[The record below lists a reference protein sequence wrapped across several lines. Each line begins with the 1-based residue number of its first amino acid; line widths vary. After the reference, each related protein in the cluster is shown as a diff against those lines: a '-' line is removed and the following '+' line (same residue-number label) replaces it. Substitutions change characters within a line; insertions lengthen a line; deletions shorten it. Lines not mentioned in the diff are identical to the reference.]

1 MKTLTKETWL
11 MIRQNLGN
19 VLLFEL
25 LYRGIVLPV
34 YLRLVNRGLRWT
46 LTIAGY
52 SYLTAANLTDFLD
65 QPWTLLVM
73 LAFGLIGLL
82 LIELEAAALITAF
95 QGSACQQ
102 KLTPFRIFLGGVHK
116 TAEEMGKR
124 NWRLGLLFLPHY
136 LVVNLLLVFRCL
148 SHIRPVNFVI
158 QEMLDQKGM
167 PFFVTAFLL
176 LCVVVSLFIVFLGF
190 GCMADQMRYE
200 AAWKK
205 SCQLLKGR
213 HLQVAVLLLV
223 CNLAVALVVIVAY
236 LFFVF
241 VAAVFVVL
249 FAQRNLA
256 IAVLL
261 IVAERVERTLLFVG
275 GILMIVADFAAC
287 ASVYYRYGCRHYCP
301 GRQRVSYPPRG
312 SAARGRAVAVT
323 IILLATG
330 FLYILDMVYHGF
342 SLSDDIIA
350 ETQITAHRGSSRSAP
365 ENTMAAI
372 AAAVEE
378 MADYV
383 EVDVQL
389 TKDGVI
395 VLGHDANLKRVAG
408 VNRSMASLTW
418 EEIQELE
425 VGSWFSPEFAGERI
439 PLLEEVLD
447 FCKGKISLNI
457 EIKNLGKESQLPERV
472 VRLIREKDM
481 EEQCVVTSTSLEY
494 LERVKLLAPELRTGY
509 ILSAAYGDFYFE
521 ERADFISIR
530 ASFVNRQMVERAHA
544 QGMAVHAWTVNSKS
558 EMERLRLMEV
568 DNLITDYPVLAR
580 EIIYREEATET
591 LVEYLRLVF
600 Q

>member
-1 MKTLTKETWL
+1 

>member
-1 MKTLTKETWL
+1 

-65 QPWTLLVM
+65 RPWTLLVM

-287 ASVYYRYGCRHYCP
+287 ASVYYRYDCRHYCP

>member
-1 MKTLTKETWL
+1 

-73 LAFGLIGLL
+73 LAFRLIGLL

>member
-1 MKTLTKETWL
+1 

-73 LAFGLIGLL
+73 LDFGLIGFL

>member
-1 MKTLTKETWL
+1 MKTLTKDTWR

>member
-1 MKTLTKETWL
+1 

-46 LTIAGY
+46 LTMAGY
-52 SYLTAANLTDFLD
+52 SYLTASNLTDFLD
-65 QPWTLLVM
+65 RPWTLLVM

-102 KLTPFRIFLGGVHK
+102 KLTPFRIFFGGVHK

-249 FAQRNLA
+249 FAERNLA

-261 IVAERVERTLLFVG
+261 IVAERVERTLLFIG

-418 EEIQELE
+418 EEIQALE

>member
-1 MKTLTKETWL
+1 
-11 MIRQNLGN
+11 
-19 VLLFEL
+19 
-25 LYRGIVLPV
+25 
-34 YLRLVNRGLRWT
+34 
-46 LTIAGY
+46 
-52 SYLTAANLTDFLD
+52 
-65 QPWTLLVM
+65 M

-408 VNRSMASLTW
+408 VNRSMAWRW
-418 EEIQELE
+418 EAGFRRNLL
-425 VGSWFSPEFAGERI
+425 GNEFR
-439 PLLEEVLD
+439 
-447 FCKGKISLNI
+447 C
-457 EIKNLGKESQLPERV
+457 
-472 VRLIREKDM
+472 
-481 EEQCVVTSTSLEY
+481 
-494 LERVKLLAPELRTGY
+494 
-509 ILSAAYGDFYFE
+509 
-521 ERADFISIR
+521 
-530 ASFVNRQMVERAHA
+530 
-544 QGMAVHAWTVNSKS
+544 
-558 EMERLRLMEV
+558 
-568 DNLITDYPVLAR
+568 
-580 EIIYREEATET
+580 
-591 LVEYLRLVF
+591 
-600 Q
+600 

>member
-1 MKTLTKETWL
+1 

-275 GILMIVADFAAC
+275 GILMVVADFAAC

>member
-1 MKTLTKETWL
+1 

-287 ASVYYRYGCRHYCP
+287 ASVYYRYDCRHYCP

>member
-1 MKTLTKETWL
+1 

-19 VLLFEL
+19 VLLFEF

>member
-425 VGSWFSPEFAGERI
+425 VGSWFSPEFSGERI

>member
-1 MKTLTKETWL
+1 

-275 GILMIVADFAAC
+275 GILMVVADFAAC

-312 SAARGRAVAVT
+312 DRKS
-323 IILLATG
+323 
-330 FLYILDMVYHGF
+330 
-342 SLSDDIIA
+342 
-350 ETQITAHRGSSRSAP
+350 
-365 ENTMAAI
+365 
-372 AAAVEE
+372 
-378 MADYV
+378 
-383 EVDVQL
+383 
-389 TKDGVI
+389 
-395 VLGHDANLKRVAG
+395 
-408 VNRSMASLTW
+408 
-418 EEIQELE
+418 
-425 VGSWFSPEFAGERI
+425 
-439 PLLEEVLD
+439 
-447 FCKGKISLNI
+447 
-457 EIKNLGKESQLPERV
+457 V
-472 VRLIREKDM
+472 V
-481 EEQCVVTSTSLEY
+481 
-494 LERVKLLAPELRTGY
+494 
-509 ILSAAYGDFYFE
+509 
-521 ERADFISIR
+521 
-530 ASFVNRQMVERAHA
+530 
-544 QGMAVHAWTVNSKS
+544 
-558 EMERLRLMEV
+558 
-568 DNLITDYPVLAR
+568 
-580 EIIYREEATET
+580 
-591 LVEYLRLVF
+591 
-600 Q
+600 

>member
-1 MKTLTKETWL
+1 

-425 VGSWFSPEFAGERI
+425 VGSWFSPEFSGERI

>member
-1 MKTLTKETWL
+1 MKTLTKDTWL

-34 YLRLVNRGLRWT
+34 YLRLVNRGLRWA
-46 LTIAGY
+46 LAMAGY
-52 SYLTAANLTDFLD
+52 SYLTAANLTDFLGR
-65 QPWTLLVM
+65 PWTLSVM

-102 KLTPFRIFLGGVHK
+102 KLAPFRIFWGGVHK

-136 LVVNLLLVFRCL
+136 LVVNLLVIFRCL

-158 QEMLDQKGM
+158 QELLDQRGM

-190 GCMADQMRYE
+190 GCMADQMKFA

-205 SCQLLKGR
+205 SRQLLKGR
-213 HLQVAVLLLV
+213 HLRVAALLLV
-223 CNLAVALVVIVAY
+223 CNLAVASAVIAVY
-236 LFFVF
+236 LFLVF

-249 FAQRNLA
+249 FARRNLA
-256 IAVLL
+256 MAVLL
-261 IVAERVERTLLFVG
+261 IVAERVERLMLFAG

-287 ASVYYRYGCRHYCP
+287 ASVYYRYGCHYYCP
-301 GRQRVSYPPRG
+301 GRQRVSYPPKG
-312 SAARGRAVAVT
+312 SAARGRAAAVAA
-323 IILLATG
+323 ILVAAG
-330 FLYILDMVYHGF
+330 FLYILDMIYHGF
-342 SLSDDIIA
+342 SLSDDMISQ
-350 ETQITAHRGSSRSAP
+350 TQITAHRGSSRSAP

-372 AAAVEE
+372 AAAIEE

-383 EVDVQL
+383 ELDVQL
-389 TKDGVI
+389 TKDDVM
-395 VLGHDANLKRVAG
+395 VLGHDATLKRVAG
-408 VNRSMASLTW
+408 VNRPIASLTW
-418 EEIQELE
+418 EDLQELE
-425 VGSWFSPEFAGERI
+425 VGSWFSPEFAGEPI
-439 PLLEEVLD
+439 PMLEEALD
-447 FCKGKISLNI
+447 FCKGKIYLNI

-472 VRLIREKDM
+472 VRLIREKGM
-481 EEQCVVTSTSLEY
+481 EEQCVVTSTSLGY

-544 QGMAVHAWTVNSKS
+544 RGMAVHAWTVNSKS